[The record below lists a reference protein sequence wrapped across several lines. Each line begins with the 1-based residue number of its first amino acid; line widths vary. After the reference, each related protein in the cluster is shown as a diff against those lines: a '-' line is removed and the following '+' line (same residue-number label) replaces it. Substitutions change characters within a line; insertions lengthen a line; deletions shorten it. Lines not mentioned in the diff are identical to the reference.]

1 MAPTL
6 RQVMLRLPT
15 WVVVTA
21 VTAFSV
27 ALSVVVMVLAVS
39 ATARGFTPE
48 FPIYLAI
55 TVAIPMVVAA
65 PVSFVI
71 TRLLHEVEAAR
82 ALAVEMAWR
91 DPLTGLLNRRRF
103 VELAQRELDI
113 ARRAKLP
120 LTVALLDLDD
130 FKQVND
136 KYGHAVGDA
145 ALQAVASAFGAT
157 LRSTDLAARWGGEEF
172 ALVLPATD
180 QAHAADVLQ
189 RALAAIRNVRLSTS
203 GGHVIRCTASAGLA
217 QSGEGGTRCE
227 EVMARADSAM
237 YRAKVAGKDRVV
249 LDEMFA

>member
-1 MAPTL
+1 MPPTL

-15 WVVVTA
+15 WVVVTG

-27 ALSVVVMVLAVS
+27 VLSVVVMVLTIS

-82 ALAVEMAWR
+82 AQAVEMAWR

-103 VELAQRELDI
+103 VELAQRELDV
-113 ARRAKLP
+113 ARRARMP
-120 LTVALLDLDD
+120 LSIALLDIDD

-136 KYGHAVGDA
+136 QYGHAVGDA
-145 ALQAVASAFGAT
+145 ALQAVALAFGAS
-157 LRSTDLAARWGGEEF
+157 LRSTDLAGRWGGEEF

-180 QAHAADVLQ
+180 QAHAAEVLQ
-189 RALAAIRNVRLSTS
+189 RALAAIRNLRLAVS
-203 GGHVIRCTASAGLA
+203 GGHVICCTASAGLA
-217 QSGEGGTRCE
+217 QSGEGSTRCE
-227 EVMARADSAM
+227 EIVARADVAM